1 MYMQGDYSKVD
12 RKEALKNAEYFANN
26 EESIM
31 NAQGQNVKI
40 YSTDDQGNKI
50 ETLNM
55 TALNTTSNL
64 TTK

>member
-1 MYMQGDYSKVD
+1 
-12 RKEALKNAEYFANN
+12 
-26 EESIM
+26 M

-50 ETLNM
+50 ETPKYD
-55 TALNTTSNL
+55 ALNTTSNL